1 MGTGT
6 STVQLDVPA
15 AWPLQEAV
23 ADLDRVT
30 LLSPPHVTLA
40 WRWLPA
46 AAARGAADALA
57 EVVAAAPPFD
67 LSLPRVASFPADPRV
82 GGERRDPRG
91 RVVVHAVVEPPGP
104 LTALAGAIRAIAG
117 DAPELTPHL
126 SVARVRRGGPLR
138 EVRRRAAA
146 LLPLTTRATSV
157 HLHVQEGAGWRV
169 VGVYPLGG

>member
-67 LSLPRVASFPADPRV
+67 LSLPRVASFPA
-82 GGERRDPRG
+82 DPRG